1 MADNIIAP
9 GLGTVLA
16 TDEISGAHYSKSKIS
31 FGENGTAIDV
41 TEDTPF
47 PVADPAIVSAVEALL
62 AAINAAAE
70 GTQPVSAASL
80 PLPVGA
86 ATAAAQASLLAAVD
100 ELEALIAKITPSS
113 DPRAVVPHATDALPV
128 VAKSLY
134 VGGYGNVTLRAE
146 GGSSDV
152 TYYNVPD
159 GTELHV
165 RATHVRATTTA
176 TNIVA
181 Y

>member
-62 AAINAAAE
+62 AAINAAAA

-86 ATAAAQASLLAAVD
+86 STATKQDEIKAEVASLSAAKRWF
-100 ELEALIAKITPSS
+100 AITPADSNL
-113 DPRAVVPHATDALPV
+113 AVVPDCVYVGVAGTVIARGDDSTDATFTAMDGQVLPIRPTQIRT
-128 VAKSLY
+128 
-134 VGGYGNVTLRAE
+134 GG
-146 GGSSDV
+146 
-152 TYYNVPD
+152 
-159 GTELHV
+159 
-165 RATHVRATTTA
+165 TA
-176 TNIVA
+176 TGLIGLVN
-181 Y
+181 